1 MINKILILLVLLPLF
16 TILIQI
22 SYSQLIDNNTSITN
36 SKQSNSQN
44 NISLKL
50 QNNLIGN
57 FNDDG
62 MSILDSDIITKNPI
76 CSFYLVN

>member
-44 NISLKL
+44 NISLEL

-62 MSILDSDIITKNPI
+62 MGILDSDIITKNPI